1 MVTHTQLAN
10 RAQAVRRFNRLYTQR
25 IGVLAEGYL
34 DTAYPLAAVR
44 IVFELGDR
52 GEAIAADLARDLS
65 LDPGY
70 LSRLVNR
77 LRREDLIERR
87 AAPHDRRQSVLSLTD
102 GGREVFET
110 VNQRSQDDIS
120 MLLGSMS
127 EGDQRRLVKSLGVVA
142 EVLGD
147 RQPPVVV
154 LREHRPGDMGWV
166 VQAHGALYA
175 EEFGWDARF
184 EALVAEI
191 VAGFLRHFDPARERC
206 WIAERDGIQVGSVFV
221 VAQSAEVAK
230 LRLLLVDPSARGSGL
245 GRTLVQECVRFARAA
260 GYGRLVLWTNDV
272 LLGARRIYEAEG
284 FQITEQ
290 TPHTDFGVPMVG
302 ELWELAL

>member
-1 MVTHTQLAN
+1 MNDPQLAG

-34 DTAYPLAAVR
+34 DTTWPLAAVR

-77 LRREDLIERR
+77 LRREGLTDRR
-87 AAPHDRRQSVLSLTD
+87 PAARDRRQSILSLTD
-102 GGREVFET
+102 RGREVFATVDRRSREEIGSLLASMPET
-110 VNQRSQDDIS
+110 
-120 MLLGSMS
+120 
-127 EGDQRRLVKSLGVVA
+127 DQRRLVEALGVA
-142 EVLGD
+142 GRVLGD
-147 RQPPVVV
+147 AHPAPIVV

-175 EEFGWDARF
+175 DEFGWDARF

-191 VAGFLRHFDPARERC
+191 VAGFLRTFDPVWERC
-206 WIAERDGIQVGSVFV
+206 WIAERDGVPVGCVFV
-221 VAQSAEVAK
+221 VRQDDEAAK
-230 LRLLLVDPSARGSGL
+230 LRLLLVDPSARGGGL
-245 GRTLVQECVRFARAA
+245 GRTLVQECIRFARAA
-260 GYGRLVLWTNDV
+260 GYRRLVLWTNDV
-272 LLGARRIYEAEG
+272 LIGARRIYEAEG
-284 FQITEQ
+284 FSVTEQ
-290 TPHTDFGVPMVG
+290 TPHADFGPPMVG

>member
-1 MVTHTQLAN
+1 MNDPQLAG
-10 RAQAVRRFNRLYTQR
+10 RAQAVRRFNRLYTRR

-34 DTAYPLAAVR
+34 DTPWPLAAVR

-52 GEAIAADLARDLS
+52 GEAIAADVARDLS

-70 LSRLVNR
+70 LSRLINR
-77 LRREDLIERR
+77 LRREGLIERR
-87 AAPHDRRQSVLSLTD
+87 AAAHDRRQSVLTLT
-102 GGREVFET
+102 GRGREIFET

-120 MLLGSMS
+120 ALLASMS
-127 EGDQRRLVKSLGVVA
+127 DGDQRRLVQSLETAAG
-142 EVLGD
+142 VLGD
-147 RQPPVVV
+147 RQTPVVV

-191 VAGFLRHFDPARERC
+191 VAGFLRQFDPARERC

-221 VAQSAEVAK
+221 VRQDDETAK

-245 GRTLVQECVRFARAA
+245 GRTLVRDCVRFARGA

-272 LLGARRIYEAEG
+272 LAGARRIYEAEG

-290 TPHTDFGVPMVG
+290 TPHMDFGIPMVG